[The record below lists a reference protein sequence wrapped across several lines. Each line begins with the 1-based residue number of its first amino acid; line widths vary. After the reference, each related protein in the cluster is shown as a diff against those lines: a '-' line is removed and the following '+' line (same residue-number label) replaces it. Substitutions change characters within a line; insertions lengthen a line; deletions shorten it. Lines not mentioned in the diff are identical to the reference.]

1 MIKKTMLVPAAVSR
15 LKWMVCCL
23 GMAVVAACGDSGESP
38 KPQAYLRIDLPPHNY
53 SVCDTAALPFTFE
66 KSGMA
71 SVEWKK
77 DVPGEKWF
85 TITYPQHK
93 GYVFMTYKR
102 LRDMRDLRAQVDTS
116 YKFVEGH
123 FSFSSGID
131 ENRFVDR
138 PHRVSGTTYHL
149 KGQNV
154 ASTYQF
160 WATDSNRHFV
170 RGALYI
176 DCTPNNDSL
185 APVLEYIQE
194 DINHLIETIRWR
206 D

>member
-1 MIKKTMLVPAAVSR
+1 MKRTIFRHFWPLLAAML
-15 LKWMVCCL
+15 
-23 GMAVVAACGDSGESP
+23 MASCGHVNETP
-38 KPQAYLRIDLPPHNY
+38 KPQAYLRIDMPPHAY
-53 SVCDTAALPFTFE
+53 TVYDTAALPFTFE
-66 KSGMA
+66 LSNQA
-71 SVEWKK
+71 QVEWKK
-77 DVPGEKWF
+77 NLPREQWF
-85 TITYPQHK
+85 TLTYPQYK

-102 LRDMRDLRAQVDTS
+102 MAGVQELRAQIDTS
-116 YKFVEGH
+116 YQFVEGH
-123 FSFSSGID
+123 FSYSSGID

-138 PHRVSGTTYHL
+138 PHHLSGTTYHL

-185 APVLEYIQE
+185 APVLDYLQA
-194 DINHLIETIRWR
+194 DIDHLIETLRWR
-206 D
+206 

>member
-1 MIKKTMLVPAAVSR
+1 MNRRFLYCMLLIAGAAAVLS
-15 LKWMVCCL
+15 
-23 GMAVVAACGDSGESP
+23 ACGDNGETP

-53 SVCDTAALPFTFE
+53 EVCDTAVLPFTFE
-66 KSGMA
+66 LSNLA
-71 SVEWKK
+71 EVQWKK
-77 DVPGEKWF
+77 NQPRDKWF
-85 TITYPQHK
+85 TIAYPKYK
-93 GYVFMTYKR
+93 GYVFMTYKA
-102 LRDMRDLRAQVDTS
+102 MNGTKELRAQVDTS

-123 FSFSSGID
+123 FSYSSGID

-138 PHRVSGTTYHL
+138 EHKLSGTTYHL

-160 WATDSNRHFV
+160 WVTDSNRHFI

-185 APVLEYIQE
+185 APVLEYIQD
-194 DINHLIETIRWR
+194 DIDHLIESTRWR
-206 D
+206 

>member
-1 MIKKTMLVPAAVSR
+1 MMNRRFLYCMLLIVGAAAVLS
-15 LKWMVCCL
+15 
-23 GMAVVAACGDSGESP
+23 ACGDNGETP

-53 SVCDTAALPFTFE
+53 EVCDTAVLPFTFE
-66 KSGMA
+66 LSNLA
-71 SVEWKK
+71 EVQWKK
-77 DVPGEKWF
+77 NQPRDKWF
-85 TITYPQHK
+85 TIAYPKYK
-93 GYVFMTYKR
+93 GYVFMTYKA
-102 LRDMRDLRAQVDTS
+102 MNGTKELRAQVDTS

-123 FSFSSGID
+123 FSYSSGID

-138 PHRVSGTTYHL
+138 EHKLSGTTYHL

-160 WATDSNRHFV
+160 WVTDSNRHFL

-185 APVLEYIQE
+185 APVLEYIQD
-194 DINHLIETIRWR
+194 DIDHLIESIRWR
-206 D
+206 DLLADK

>member
-1 MIKKTMLVPAAVSR
+1 MNRRVLYWILTIAGAAAML
-15 LKWMVCCL
+15 
-23 GMAVVAACGDSGESP
+23 AACGDNGETP
-38 KPQAYLRIDLPPHNY
+38 KPQAYLRIDMPPHKY
-53 SVCDTAALPFTFE
+53 AVCDTAALPFTFE
-66 KSGMA
+66 MSNLA

-77 DVPGEKWF
+77 NMPRDKWF
-85 TITYPQHK
+85 TITYPKYK
-93 GYVFMTYKR
+93 GYVFMTYKA
-102 LRDMRDLRAQVDTS
+102 MNGPQELRARVDTS
-116 YKFVEGH
+116 YKFVEAH

-138 PHRVSGTTYHL
+138 EHKLSGTTYHL

-160 WATDSNRHFV
+160 WVTDSNRHFLG
-170 RGALYI
+170 GALYI

-185 APVLEYIQE
+185 APVLDYLQE

-206 D
+206 